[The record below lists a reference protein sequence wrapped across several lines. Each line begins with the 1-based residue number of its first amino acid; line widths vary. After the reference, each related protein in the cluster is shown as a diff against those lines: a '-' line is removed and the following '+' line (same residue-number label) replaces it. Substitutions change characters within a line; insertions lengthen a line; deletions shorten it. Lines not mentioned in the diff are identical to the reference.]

1 LFAAAAAVA
10 MVVIWRSRGGGV
22 GCLEE
27 EVIAGVAGEVGV
39 GVVVGIG
46 RGLEDERRKRR
57 LVCLSLLC
65 AIVA

>member
-1 LFAAAAAVA
+1 
-10 MVVIWRSRGGGV
+10 
-22 GCLEE
+22 LEE
-27 EVIAGVAGEVGV
+27 EVIAGVAGEVGGVGV

-65 AIVA
+65 AIGA